1 MSHEIP
7 TFVNENMK
15 QTIITILLVLVA
27 ADGQGQTR
35 NADLSEYT
43 RAKNLYCHETASR
56 QREIGKTDDLTF
68 LLDYLPELKID
79 RKFILSDFR
88 RPFSFQPP
96 KEWSSLRFYVRKKS
110 QQRPEDEYFDKEYSR
125 YQKCKRLNTSYVVS
139 KNLVPFIDPFE
150 KISLTGTEMSIWQ
163 AYLLHFSKL
172 LYGMRNE
179 ANYDKTYIITSAE
192 DVDSVTSLLKNEW
205 EDEVF
210 REGLDPNQADKKWEK
225 HAKET
230 FAAVDS
236 LQNIKS
242 RSLEPVFT
250 YDADSVT
257 IEHYAFA
264 EFHGL
269 VRFKT
274 TMQFANRRHRR
285 VRQIKR
291 MPIKVLA
298 AYRRNVWY

>member
-1 MSHEIP
+1 M
-7 TFVNENMK
+7 NK
-15 QTIITILLVLVA
+15 QTIITALLAIVA
-27 ADGQGQTR
+27 MAGQGQARGTEQ
-35 NADLSEYT
+35 SEYT
-43 RAKNLYCHETASR
+43 RVKNHYCYETSSR

-79 RKFILSDFR
+79 KKYILSDFR
-88 RPFSFQPP
+88 KPFSVRPP
-96 KEWSSLRFYVRKKS
+96 KDWSSLRFYVRKES
-110 QQRPEDEYFDKEYSR
+110 QQRPEDEYFDKEYLR
-125 YQKCKRLNTSYVVS
+125 YQKSKRENTPYKVS

-163 AYLLHFSKL
+163 AYLLQFSRL
-172 LYGMRNE
+172 LYGMRCE

-205 EDEVF
+205 EDDF
-210 REGLDPNQADKKWEK
+210 FKEGFDPSSVEKEWEK
-225 HAKET
+225 QMNET

-274 TMQFANRRHRR
+274 TMFFTNRHHRHVKR
-285 VRQIKR
+285 IKQ
-291 MPIKVLA
+291 KSVNVLA
-298 AYRRNVWY
+298 SYRRTVWY

>member
-1 MSHEIP
+1 M
-7 TFVNENMK
+7 NK
-15 QTIITILLVLVA
+15 QTIITALLALVTMA
-27 ADGQGQTR
+27 GQGQTR
-35 NADLSEYT
+35 GMGQSEYT
-43 RAKNLYCHETASR
+43 RVKNHYCYETSSR

-79 RKFILSDFR
+79 RKYILSDFR
-88 RPFSFQPP
+88 KPLSFRPP
-96 KEWSSLRFYVRKKS
+96 KDWSSLRFYVRKKS
-110 QQRPEDEYFDKEYSR
+110 QQRPEDEYFDKEYHR
-125 YQKCKRLNTSYVVS
+125 YQKCQRENTPYKVS

-163 AYLLHFSKL
+163 AYLLQFSRL
-172 LYGMRNE
+172 LYGMRCE

-205 EDEVF
+205 EDDF
-210 REGLDPNQADKKWEK
+210 FKEGFDPSSVNKEWEK
-225 HAKET
+225 QMNET

-274 TMQFANRRHRR
+274 TMFFTNRHHRHVKR
-285 VRQIKR
+285 IKQ
-291 MPIKVLA
+291 KSVNVLA
-298 AYRRNVWY
+298 PYRRTVWY